1 VKTSFA
7 VSFAYLIQLPEVKTS
22 TFISP
27 SLTFV
32 CLGGAFNAEVSAV
45 DRTISSNI
53 RPFRLAFH
61 TDSVEA
67 PNDVDNRGFC
77 LDYVQQPC
85 TNG

>member
-1 VKTSFA
+1 MQCEDKICGKLERA
-7 VSFAYLIQLPEVKTS
+7 ENVSL
-22 TFISP
+22 
-27 SLTFV
+27 FV
-32 CLGGAFNAEVSAV
+32 NFWVIFTGGAFNAEVSAV
-45 DRTISSNI
+45 DRTVSSNI

>member
-1 VKTSFA
+1 MTHFSDRNPPLMQCEDK
-7 VSFAYLIQLPEVKTS
+7 I
-22 TFISP
+22 
-27 SLTFV
+27 
-32 CLGGAFNAEVSAV
+32 CGGTFNAEVSSS
-45 DRTISSNI
+45 DRTVSSNI

-61 TDSVEA
+61 TDSTEA

>member
-1 VKTSFA
+1 MRSVLLMTNA
-7 VSFAYLIQLPEVKTS
+7 
-22 TFISP
+22 
-27 SLTFV
+27 LTTKLKLSSV
-32 CLGGAFNAEVSAV
+32 NIPGGAFNAEVSNM
-45 DRTISSNI
+45 DRTVSSNI